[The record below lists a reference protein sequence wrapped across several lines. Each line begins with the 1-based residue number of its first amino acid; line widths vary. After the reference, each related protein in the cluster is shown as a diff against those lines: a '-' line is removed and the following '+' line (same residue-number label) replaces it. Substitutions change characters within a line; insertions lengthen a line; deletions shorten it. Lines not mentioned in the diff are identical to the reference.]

1 MKYRMNLLQKLNLNN
16 LLWTILIIHSL
27 IVIVI
32 LKEFLTN
39 GKSIHYPITR
49 FQLLIVILTIW
60 FLLYNLAIH

>member
-1 MKYRMNLLQKLNLNN
+1 MNLLQKLNLNN

-39 GKSIHYPITR
+39 GKSIHYTITR

>member
-1 MKYRMNLLQKLNLNN
+1 MNLLQKLNLNN

-49 FQLLIVILTIW
+49 FQLLVVILTIW

>member
-49 FQLLIVILTIW
+49 FQLLVVILTIW

>member
-1 MKYRMNLLQKLNLNN
+1 MNLLQKLNLNN

-39 GKSIHYPITR
+39 EKSIHYPITR
-49 FQLLIVILTIW
+49 LQLLIVILTIW

>member
-1 MKYRMNLLQKLNLNN
+1 MYLLQKLNLNN

-27 IVIVI
+27 IVILI

-49 FQLLIVILTIW
+49 FQLLIVIITIW
-60 FLLYNLAIH
+60 FLLYNLAVH

>member
-1 MKYRMNLLQKLNLNN
+1 MNLLQKLNLNN

-60 FLLYNLAIH
+60 FLLYNLVIH

>member
-1 MKYRMNLLQKLNLNN
+1 MNLLQKLNLNN

-39 GKSIHYPITR
+39 RKSIHYPITR

>member
-1 MKYRMNLLQKLNLNN
+1 MYLLQKLNLNN

-27 IVIVI
+27 IVILI

-39 GKSIHYPITR
+39 EKSIHYPITR